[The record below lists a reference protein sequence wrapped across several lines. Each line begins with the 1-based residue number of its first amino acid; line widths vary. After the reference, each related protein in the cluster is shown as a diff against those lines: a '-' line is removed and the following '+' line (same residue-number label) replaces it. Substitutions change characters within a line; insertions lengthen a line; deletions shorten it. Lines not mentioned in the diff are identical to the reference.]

1 MSSIL
6 YRLSRIFVGL
16 VLLGLF
22 YLLLRGVSG
31 DLFKTSDKHSAV
43 MEQVKLDESRMEYP
57 LSRLLVPV
65 HKKHLKDKVDTSQN
79 SWLTVRGESL
89 FASKDV
95 ATFNANVSHNGL
107 AEKLLQLYE
116 GDARMFEWDK
126 SKGVVKLKSNDKYL
140 YVPSWIAFEVFYSQE
155 KKK

>member
-1 MSSIL
+1 M
-6 YRLSRIFVGL
+6 
-16 VLLGLF
+16 
-22 YLLLRGVSG
+22 
-31 DLFKTSDKHSAV
+31 
-43 MEQVKLDESRMEYP
+43 
-57 LSRLLVPV
+57 
-65 HKKHLKDKVDTSQN
+65 
-79 SWLTVRGESL
+79 

-140 YVPSWIAFEVFYSQE
+140 YVPSWIAFEVFYFQE